1 MKIDFNPLI
10 VDIQEEYIDYRKSGK
25 GREETL
31 ELIRNEYNGELQD
44 DDDRLAVYIGLS
56 LGLCNKNELTE
67 DIAVETI
74 NEIARAKCENEE
86 IATNK
91 KILADLAKVETCLKD
106 TSVYGDEAKYRKVR
120 KYVPDWQVGDVF
132 SHVMTFPCAEE
143 LGIKGWHIL
152 IYKVGE
158 HKDKKG
164 DTRQLVFVALCPP
177 EKLPMDDEGFQKL
190 PFLRMMIRGNGD
202 KAEYMAQIKIKSKR
216 AEEGY
221 ELSKIGH
228 VSKINIPDDYYEENP
243 LVSMPL
249 FGKLTKDAVYPSYE
263 DLICR
268 IYKSGVSKKIK

>member
-1 MKIDFNPLI
+1 MKFDFNPLI
-10 VDIQEEYIDYRKSGK
+10 VDIREEYINYRKSGK
-25 GREETL
+25 GRAEVL
-31 ELIRNEYNGELQD
+31 ELIRNEYSGELQD
-44 DDDRLAVYIGLS
+44 DDDRLAVLIGLS
-56 LGLCNKNELTE
+56 LGLCNKNELIE
-67 DIAVETI
+67 DVAVETI

-132 SHVMTFPCAEE
+132 SHIITYPSAEKF
-143 LGIKGWHIL
+143 GIMGWHIL

-158 HKDKKG
+158 HKDKRG

-177 EKLPMDDEGFQKL
+177 EKLPMDYEGFQKL

>member
-1 MKIDFNPLI
+1 MKLDFNPLI
-10 VDIQEEYIDYRKSGK
+10 VDIREEYINYRKSGK
-25 GREETL
+25 GRAETL
-31 ELIRNEYNGELQD
+31 ELIRNKYSGELQD
-44 DDDRLAVYIGLS
+44 DDDRLAVLIGLS
-56 LGLCNKNELTE
+56 LGLCNKNELIE

-164 DTRQLVFVALCPP
+164 DTRQLVFVAL
-177 EKLPMDDEGFQKL
+177 
-190 PFLRMMIRGNGD
+190 
-202 KAEYMAQIKIKSKR
+202 
-216 AEEGY
+216 
-221 ELSKIGH
+221 
-228 VSKINIPDDYYEENP
+228 
-243 LVSMPL
+243 
-249 FGKLTKDAVYPSYE
+249 
-263 DLICR
+263 
-268 IYKSGVSKKIK
+268 